1 MSREQAS
8 PDRPIGVFDSG
19 VGGLTVLD
27 ECLAALPAED
37 FVYFGD
43 TAAFPYGEKTDDW
56 LRERAGAVADWLLDC
71 DAKLIVIACNTATAA
86 ALGWLQTRLDVPVL
100 GVMGPEAHA
109 AVMAT
114 RNRRVGLL
122 ATEATVRSG
131 SYERMVAAHDAGV
144 AVTSV
149 ACPGLAPAIQRA
161 EEVDQEVVDLV
172 RSYTEPLR
180 EADVDTAILGCTH
193 YPMIERLLRRLL
205 PGVTLIKSGEEIARE
220 IGESLARKG
229 LARPPGREGDYR
241 FACSGDPELFRDL
254 GTRFLQMPLGDVRKI
269 DPSALPAA
277 PGSR

>member
-1 MSREQAS
+1 MSRDEA
-8 PDRPIGVFDSG
+8 PAARPIGVFDSG

-37 FVYFGD
+37 FIYFGD
-43 TAAFPYGEKTDDW
+43 TAAFPYGEKSDDW
-56 LRERAGAVADWLLDC
+56 LRERAGAVADWLLRN

-86 ALGWLQTRLDVPVL
+86 ALGWLQTHLTVPVL
-100 GVMGPEAHA
+100 GVMGPEARA

-149 ACPGLAPAIQRA
+149 ACPALAPAIQRA

-172 RSYTEPLR
+172 RSYTGPLR
-180 EADVDTAILGCTH
+180 DADVDTAILGCTH
-193 YPMIERLLRRLL
+193 YPMIERLLRRSL

-220 IGESLARKG
+220 IGESLQRKG
-229 LARPPGREGDYR
+229 LSQPPGREGDYR
-241 FACSGDPELFRDL
+241 FACSGDPELFREL
-254 GTRFLQMPLGDVRKI
+254 GTRCLQRPLREVERS

-277 PGSR
+277 

>member
-1 MSREQAS
+1 MSRDEA
-8 PDRPIGVFDSG
+8 PAARPIGVFDSG

-37 FVYFGD
+37 FIYFGD
-43 TAAFPYGEKTDDW
+43 TAAFPYGEKSDDW
-56 LRERAGAVADWLLDC
+56 LRERAGAVAEWLLRN

-86 ALGWLQTRLDVPVL
+86 ALGWLQTHLTVPVL
-100 GVMGPEAHA
+100 GVMGPEARA

-149 ACPGLAPAIQRA
+149 ACPALAPAIQRA

-172 RSYTEPLR
+172 RSYTGPLR
-180 EADVDTAILGCTH
+180 DADVDTAILGCTH
-193 YPMIERLLRRLL
+193 YPMIERLLRRSL

-220 IGESLARKG
+220 IGESLQRKG
-229 LARPPGREGDYR
+229 LSQPPGREGDYR
-241 FACSGDPELFRDL
+241 FACSGDPELFREL
-254 GTRFLQMPLGDVRKI
+254 GTRFLQMPLGEVERI

-277 PGSR
+277 